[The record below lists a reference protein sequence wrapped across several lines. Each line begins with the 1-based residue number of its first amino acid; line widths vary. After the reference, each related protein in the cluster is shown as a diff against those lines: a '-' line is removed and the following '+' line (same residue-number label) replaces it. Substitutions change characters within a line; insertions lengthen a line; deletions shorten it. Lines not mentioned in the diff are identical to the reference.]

1 MDGHTTIIYRN
12 LKKKNQINELS
23 TPKRYLQNLI
33 TTYRINSTP
42 EVELMCNE
50 VEGYVKE
57 LVSYVGKLNPLFNN
71 NIIQSG
77 SYYEGTRV
85 GLPDEFDYM
94 INLT

>member
-1 MDGHTTIIYRN
+1 
-12 LKKKNQINELS
+12 
-23 TPKRYLQNLI
+23 
-33 TTYRINSTP
+33 
-42 EVELMCNE
+42 MCNE